1 MPMRLALL
9 AAAVLA
15 LASCS
20 KPPPPPAPY
29 SSAISTDEVMAHVM
43 NPQAYAFW
51 AGSGSRLTA
60 KGWEDLS
67 PKTDEAWKKVE
78 DGAAAVVL
86 ATNTLMLPAYERE
99 PRAEWDKDAKLVADI
114 ALRGKAAADRHDVE
128 AISNIGEELDVACD
142 ACHLRFDPNMK
153 PPPGARR

>member
-1 MPMRLALL
+1 MRGMILCVM
-9 AAAVLA
+9 AAA

-20 KPPPPPAPY
+20 RPTPPAPY
-29 SSAISTDEVMAHVM
+29 NSQISVDEIMAHVM

-67 PKTDEAWKKVE
+67 PKTDADWKKVE

-86 ATNTLMLPAYERE
+86 ATNSLMLPAYAKPPE
-99 PRAEWDKDAKLVADI
+99 AEWDKDAKLVADI
-114 ALRGKAAADRHDVE
+114 ALRGKAAAERHDVA
-128 AISNIGEELDVACD
+128 AISELSDELDVACD
-142 ACHLRFDPNMK
+142 VCHKRFDPNAR
-153 PPPGARR
+153 PPPGAKH